1 MRLRSLLPLAA
12 TLAVVA
18 AVRFQGGVTA
28 DVAVGKS
35 VASGNPVDTAS
46 AFPADVGTLVCWS
59 RVTGATAGSKIM
71 HVWTHGAD
79 TAKVELNVGGSPWR
93 TYSRKTVGSDM
104 TGDWKCDV
112 RDDKGNSIASKTFK
126 VG

>member
-1 MRLRSLLPLAA
+1 MRFRSVLPVVAFVSA
-12 TLAVVA
+12 VA
-18 AVRFQGGVTA
+18 AVKYQGGVTA

-35 VASGNPVDTAS
+35 VASGMPVDTAS
-46 AFPADVGTLVCWS
+46 SFGADVGTVVCWT

-79 TAKVELNVGGSPWR
+79 TAKVELNIGGSPWR
-93 TYSRKTVGSDM
+93 TYSRKTIGSDA
-104 TGDWKCDV
+104 TGEWKCDV
-112 RDDKGNSIASKTFK
+112 RDDKGNSLASKTFK